1 MRLSKSTVLYMA
13 IAACAIAGVGWV
25 ALQDPVQ
32 VSSALAQDRSEIEAL
47 QTGDMKKLQVHA
59 TPKSVPDIAFDT
71 ADGGKATL
79 ADYKGKLVV
88 VNFWATW
95 CAPCRKE
102 MPMLDALQ
110 DQLGGD
116 AFEVVTIATGRNAPQ
131 AMKAFFD
138 EIGVKHLPLHKD
150 DNSALARAMG
160 VLGLPVTLILSP
172 EGEELARL
180 TGDADWSSDSAKAI
194 LQALMPAG

>member
-25 ALQDPVQ
+25 ALQDPAQ
-32 VSSALAQDRSEIEAL
+32 VVPAGLENRAEIEAL
-47 QTGDMKKLQVHA
+47 QTGDMRKLQFHA

-71 ADGGKATL
+71 ADGGTATL
-79 ADYKGKLVV
+79 ADYRGKLVV

-110 DQLGGD
+110 DQMGGET
-116 AFEVVTIATGRNAPQ
+116 FEVVTIATGRNAPP
-131 AMKAFFD
+131 AMKAFFE
-138 EIGVKHLPLHKD
+138 EIGVQHLPLHKD

-172 EGEELARL
+172 EGVELARL

>member
-1 MRLSKSTVLYMA
+1 MP
-13 IAACAIAGVGWV
+13 AGLENR
-25 ALQDPVQ
+25 A
-32 VSSALAQDRSEIEAL
+32 EIEAL
-47 QTGDMKKLQVHA
+47 RTGDMKKLQFHPA
-59 TPKSVPDIAFDT
+59 PKAVPAIAFDSESGEE
-71 ADGGKATL
+71 AQL
-79 ADYKGKLVV
+79 SDYNGKLVV

-110 DQLGGD
+110 DELGGD
-116 AFEVVTIATGRNAPQ
+116 NFEVVTIATGRNAPQ

-138 EIGVKHLPLHKD
+138 EVGVKHLPLHRD
-150 DNSALARAMG
+150 ANSALARGMG

-172 EGEELARL
+172 EGGELARL

-194 LQALMPAG
+194 LTAMIPDS

>member
-1 MRLSKSTVLYMA
+1 MA
-13 IAACAIAGVGWV
+13 IAACAIAALGWV
-25 ALQDPVQ
+25 AIKDPAQ
-32 VSSALAQDRSEIEAL
+32 VIPAGLENRAELEGLRD
-47 QTGDMKKLQVHA
+47 GDMKKLQFHA
-59 TPKSVPDIAFDT
+59 EPKAVPAIAFDT

-79 ADYKGKLVV
+79 ADYAGKVVV

-110 DQLGGD
+110 DQMGGD
-116 AFEVVTIATGRNAPQ
+116 DFEVVTIATGRNAPQ

-138 EIGVKHLPLHKD
+138 EIGVKHLPLHRD
-150 DNSALARAMG
+150 PNSALARGMG
-160 VLGLPVTLILSP
+160 VLGLPVTLIMSP
-172 EGEELARL
+172 EGVEVARL

-194 LQALMPAG
+194 LRAMIPEG